1 VERNSR
7 RKPLTLFAIPLKD
20 ERPTMRIPFPAMKYP
35 LIAILRGLKPEE
47 TEGVVGALIETG
59 FRAIE
64 IPLNS
69 PDPFRSIEIAAKM
82 APADC
87 LIGAGT
93 VLSTEDVDALDAAGG
108 KLMVSPNADADVI
121 SAARVKG
128 MVTMPGVLT
137 PTEALVAAKAGA
149 TGLKFFPASI
159 IGPAGINAIRTIL
172 SKDLVIAAVG
182 GVSDKNFADYTNA
195 GILAFGLGTSLYK
208 PGMTAAEVR
217 ERAIVTL
224 SAYDAAIGG

>member
-159 IGPAGINAIRTIL
+159 IGPSGINAIRTIL
-172 SKDLVIAAVG
+172 PKDLVIAAVG

-195 GILAFGLGTSLYK
+195 GIIAFGLGTSLYK

>member
-1 VERNSR
+1 
-7 RKPLTLFAIPLKD
+7 
-20 ERPTMRIPFPAMKYP
+20 MRIPFPAMKYP

-47 TEGVVGALIETG
+47 TEGVVGELIETG

-93 VLSTEDVDALDAAGG
+93 VLSVEDVEALDAAGG
-108 KLMVSPNADADVI
+108 KLMVSPNADAEVI
-121 SAARVKG
+121 IAARVKG

-172 SKDLVIAAVG
+172 PKDLIIAAVG
-182 GVSDKNFADYTNA
+182 GVSDRNFAEYTSA
-195 GILAFGLGTSLYK
+195 GITAFGLGTSLYK

-217 ERAIVTL
+217 ERATVTL

>member
-1 VERNSR
+1 MERNSR

-20 ERPTMRIPFPAMKYP
+20 ERPTMSIPFPAMKYP

-121 SAARVKG
+121 TAARVKG

-172 SKDLVIAAVG
+172 PKDLVIAAVG